1 MAINSGYPRILSR
14 PLKIYWAGWE
24 TTTWQ
29 LQKCGWS
36 LSAYQDIQGSRLQLA
51 FRHGG
56 LMLEGITSVIP
67 FQYERTMDLRERDYI
82 DRLVLGIERMIGE
95 TVLVRQTS
103 IGGVSSSFSPIDA
116 EQRYTEEKITRLED
130 LAHFA
135 GSLIRTNEI
144 IVPEESVPELLERII
159 KLQQPDRIERI
170 KEELRGERRPEQK
183 FHAQIISL
191 RA

>member
-67 FQYERTMDLRERDYI
+67 FQYERAMDLRERDYI
-82 DRLVLGIERMIGE
+82 DSLVLGIERMIGE

>member
-67 FQYERTMDLRERDYI
+67 FQYERAMDLRERDYI
-82 DRLVLGIERMIGE
+82 DSLVLGIERMIGE

-159 KLQQPDRIERI
+159 KLQQPARIERI